1 MKSLGFVLIFACGV
15 LLYGCARNGLPKPSD
30 LPSFGNLPFVHKIDI
45 QQGNV
50 ITQEMIAQLELGMDK
65 KKVIFIMGSPVIL
78 DTFHADRWDY
88 LYLFK
93 HGGGHSKRRQITLY
107 FEQSK
112 LARIEGNVTPA
123 AGKLVVDTRQ
133 DMTVDVPGTSRQG
146 LMAKIKDTIPF
157 VGDAPPPAKS
167 TAHDKR
173 AVVIPEDEVPEFQ
186 APLKAAPVL
195 TPMERAARE
204 EQGGPGVLA
213 KIKDAMPFSG
223 DATADVADP
232 ENASR
237 AQTSAPAQKPTA
249 GEEVAGEKTA
259 KSTDSPSLL
268 AKLKGAL
275 PFSKTGQAPENT
287 PSERKNSRTPR
298 AASPSDGAVLED
310 DEDSSQAPDDADNA
324 DATQN
329 TVTVTAP
336 PPSAPTAFPLE
347 NQLRDTPTRVETN
360 RARADQEEDQG
371 IDVPAQKTP
380 KKRGFFARLFGKDR
394 PHEEASDPDNR
405 GRRYRDI
412 SDPEAN

>member
-88 LYLFK
+88 LYLIK
-93 HGGGHSKRRQITLY
+93 HGGGNSKRRQITLY
-107 FEQSK
+107 FEQTK
-112 LARIEGNVTPA
+112 LARVEGNVTPA

-133 DMTVDVPGTSRQG
+133 DMTVDVPGTSHQG

-157 VGDAPPPAKS
+157 VGGAAPPAKS
-167 TAHDKR
+167 TAHDNR
-173 AVVIPEDEVPEFQ
+173 AVVVPEDEVPEFQ

-204 EQGGPGVLA
+204 ERGGPGVLA
-213 KIKDAMPFSG
+213 KIKNAMPFSG
-223 DATADVADP
+223 EATENVADP
-232 ENASR
+232 ENVPR
-237 AQTSAPAQKPTA
+237 AQTNAPAQKPTA
-249 GEEVAGEKTA
+249 GEKVAGEKTE

-310 DEDSSQAPDDADNA
+310 DEASSQAPDDAADA
-324 DATQN
+324 DATQD

-347 NQLRDTPTRVETN
+347 NQLRNSPTRAQTN